1 MSSLVFEK
9 VGDVNSNFP
18 YLCVYKEGGGEP
30 FMEISVNS
38 DRELEFVFYSSSNGV
53 SLTAEEWREIFVRGE
68 KFHPEALEN
77 GD

>member
-1 MSSLVFEK
+1 MTSLVFEK
-9 VGDVNSNFP
+9 VGDVNSSFP
-18 YLCVYKEGGGEP
+18 YLCVCKEGGSGP

-38 DRELEFVFYSSSNGV
+38 DRGLAFVFYSSANGV
-53 SLTAEEWREIFVRGE
+53 SLTAEEWREICVRGE

>member
-1 MSSLVFEK
+1 VTSLVFEK

-18 YLCVYKEGGGEP
+18 YLCVYKEGNEGP

-38 DRELEFVFYSSSNGV
+38 DMELEFVFYSNANGV

-68 KFHPEALEN
+68 EFHPEALES